1 MRQNLTHRISEQSA
15 LNPKLTF
22 VIISKKVLATWP
34 EEAKIKNTATPTRK
48 IYNKFKGVYLR
59 GPPDLATLYVARL
72 ILLSLNPYSVSF
84 IIMVYFI
91 LKSYF

>member
-1 MRQNLTHRISEQSA
+1 MRQNLTHRIFEQSA

-59 GPPDLATLYVARL
+59 GAAWSRHPLCRSTDFTKPK
-72 ILLSLNPYSVSF
+72 SLFCIVHNNG
-84 IIMVYFI
+84 
-91 LKSYF
+91 